1 MSKYPLLSNEVKINK
16 IGFSCINYNDNKQ
29 YCYINYENQNES
41 LYLQTPF
48 FKFIEPIGKSHS
60 NGKTY
65 DEIYLFLTPQDPT
78 TFTFI
83 ELINSLETKVETH
96 VNSIIN
102 KSLNI
107 VNFIK
112 TSELDEDMNSNQ
124 VIKYLK
130 IKLLDQTKIEYNND
144 LITIGDLNK
153 LVSKVNLKLIFEINM
168 IWFNSAKI
176 GLYLKPIKIKAIDIL
191 PEVDF
196 EFRDDNNESL
206 NDLAQTEYDNIRS
219 ILNNQSLMSL
229 NESVFNQDK
238 NTKKSNKSPKQTVSN
253 NNTESIPLNAFIP
266 SSGINN
272 HSDLQK
278 QLKNELFVMDNIK
291 QKSRSRESTR
301 KTSINNRSDQ
311 NIYTNTNKSELDIN
325 SDSISDSEELSNIS
339 NESSSSIQVEK
350 YSRKSKNNRSQN
362 VKKINVS
369 SSKTKGKRDN
379 TGETNK
385 SIDKL
390 KKTLSNTSYSDNYTD
405 SLDLDLNNVNY
416 SDV

>member
-1 MSKYPLLSNEVKINK
+1 M
-16 IGFSCINYNDNKQ
+16 
-29 YCYINYENQNES
+29 
-41 LYLQTPF
+41 
-48 FKFIEPIGKSHS
+48 
-60 NGKTY
+60 
-65 DEIYLFLTPQDPT
+65 
-78 TFTFI
+78 
-83 ELINSLETKVETH
+83 ETH

-238 NTKKSNKSPKQTVSN
+238 NTKKSNKSSKQTVSN

>member
-1 MSKYPLLSNEVKINK
+1 
-16 IGFSCINYNDNKQ
+16 
-29 YCYINYENQNES
+29 
-41 LYLQTPF
+41 
-48 FKFIEPIGKSHS
+48 
-60 NGKTY
+60 
-65 DEIYLFLTPQDPT
+65 
-78 TFTFI
+78 
-83 ELINSLETKVETH
+83 
-96 VNSIIN
+96 
-102 KSLNI
+102 
-107 VNFIK
+107 
-112 TSELDEDMNSNQ
+112 
-124 VIKYLK
+124 
-130 IKLLDQTKIEYNND
+130 
-144 LITIGDLNK
+144 
-153 LVSKVNLKLIFEINM
+153 M

-238 NTKKSNKSPKQTVSN
+238 NTKKSNKSSKQTVSN